1 MKRKTMND
9 FQRAQRKPVTIRGV
23 TFMSQADAARHFD
36 LKKHTVC
43 AAIARGKQDNIGLG
57 TGYKGKRDGAGA
69 GRVSSQ
75 GQQAGDNPRR
85 DIRQQGRGVTGA

>member
-9 FQRAQRKPVTIRGV
+9 FQRAQRKPVTIRGI
-23 TFMSQADAARHFD
+23 TFMSQADAARHFG

-43 AAIARGKQDNIGLG
+43 AAVARGKQNNIGLG
-57 TGYKGKRDGAGA
+57 TGYKEKRDATRA

-75 GQQAGDNPRR
+75 GQQAGDN
-85 DIRQQGRGVTGA
+85 

>member
-1 MKRKTMND
+1 MKRNTMGD

-23 TFMSQADAARHFD
+23 TFLSQADAARHFG

-43 AAIARGKQDNIGLG
+43 AAIARGKQNNIGLG
-57 TGYKGKRDGAGA
+57 TGYKEKQDATGA

-75 GQQAGDNPRR
+75 CQQAGDNQGR
-85 DIRQQGRGVTGA
+85 DIRQQGRGVTSA

>member
-1 MKRKTMND
+1 MKRNTMND

-23 TFMSQADAARHFD
+23 TFMSQADAARHFG

-57 TGYKGKRDGAGA
+57 TGYKGKKDATGWWRG
-69 GRVSSQ
+69 SSQ
-75 GQQAGDNPRR
+75 GQQAGDNTRR
-85 DIRQQGRGVTGA
+85 DIRQQRRGVTGA